1 MKTFGK
7 AGDAGRTAIVLS
19 ALLIFAQPAANA
31 PAAEYPENNTEN
43 RADTTENR
51 SAGKT
56 EDTQEN
62 GRINAPDDL
71 PSCYNVCDEGRQ
83 PAVESQGE
91 YETCWAFTALSAIES
106 RLMPRQQLRF
116 SADHMSLNNAFT
128 ADVQDGGDYRM
139 IMAYLA
145 GWQGPVLEEEDPYGD
160 GVTVDGLTP
169 AVHVQEIRYLKGKS
183 TEEIKQEIYTY
194 GPIQTSL
201 YMSRATTEEGSGYY
215 NPETFSYYC
224 PDEFKVIHDALV
236 LGWDDHFSRN
246 NFKIEPPGDGAFIC
260 QNTWGT
266 DFGDGGIYYL
276 SYYDANAAQGG
287 LAFSSIQTKDNYD
300 MIYQTDPC
308 GWQKSVGMGSETCV
322 ISNVYTA
329 KSDQMLKAAGF
340 YAVRPDTE
348 YEVYIFPEDQI
359 GGLPSLSAW
368 IPAGSGVLADAG
380 YYTVRLD
387 RSLAVKQGTEFAA
400 AVRLTS
406 PGTSKPAAVETK
418 HDIYTQNVTTDGKR
432 GYISKDGEIW
442 LSAEENFD
450 ANICLKVYAAQE

>member
-1 MKTFGK
+1 
-7 AGDAGRTAIVLS
+7 
-19 ALLIFAQPAANA
+19 
-31 PAAEYPENNTEN
+31 
-43 RADTTENR
+43 
-51 SAGKT
+51 
-56 EDTQEN
+56 
-62 GRINAPDDL
+62 
-71 PSCYNVCDEGRQ
+71 
-83 PAVESQGE
+83 
-91 YETCWAFTALSAIES
+91 
-106 RLMPRQQLRF
+106 
-116 SADHMSLNNAFT
+116 
-128 ADVQDGGDYRM
+128 
-139 IMAYLA
+139 
-145 GWQGPVLEEEDPYGD
+145 
-160 GVTVDGLTP
+160 
-169 AVHVQEIRYLKGKS
+169 
-183 TEEIKQEIYTY
+183 
-194 GPIQTSL
+194 
-201 YMSRATTEEGSGYY
+201 
-215 NPETFSYYC
+215 
-224 PDEFKVIHDALV
+224 
-236 LGWDDHFSRN
+236 
-246 NFKIEPPGDGAFIC
+246 
-260 QNTWGT
+260 
-266 DFGDGGIYYL
+266 
-276 SYYDANAAQGG
+276 
-287 LAFSSIQTKDNYD
+287 

-348 YEVYIFPEDQI
+348 YEVYIYPEDQI